1 MGIKKTVV
9 VKIGSSV
16 LLTKRNKLDEFRIA
30 HIADQITSLREAGIG
45 VVLVISGA
53 VACGS
58 KYVNPN
64 DSISKRMAAGIGQII
79 ISATFSSIFNQKG
92 YQIAQVLLTKTDINS
107 RELINVLKRYVSEGF
122 IPVINENDVVD
133 LNSFGGNDFLG
144 AEITTLLQAKR
155 LIVLSTMESSV
166 FGIGGGKTKQQV
178 IKHLRK
184 QNVKTEI
191 INGKVKNILLNTIL

>member
-58 KYVNPN
+58 KYVNLN